1 MAKSAPPPPP
11 SSFWAWLKLSLTL
24 LVLAGLAYGAKLLVA
39 AVQDGIAQGKE
50 SLEKRGVNVSREGMT
65 VKTNKR
71 ALTQE
76 ETEDRLQRGIMKGW
90 KSASFN
96 VPWLLSK
103 TTHLSG
109 SVHDKQKEAW
119 EKENGPKKHKSR
131 VE

>member
-1 MAKSAPPPPP
+1 MARSTPPPP
-11 SSFWAWLKLSLTL
+11 SSAFWAWLKLCITL
-24 LVLAGLAYGAKLLVA
+24 LVVGGLLYGAKLLVE
-39 AVQDGIAQGKE
+39 AVQEGIAQGKE

-76 ETEDRLQRGIMKGW
+76 ETEDRLQRGLMKGW
-90 KSASFN
+90 KASTFN

-103 TTHLSG
+103 TTNLGG
-109 SVHDKQKEAW
+109 SKHDKNKQEW
-119 EKENGPKKHKSR
+119 EKANGPKKSKTR